1 MEEPLKFSYMELYR
15 MTDKKS
21 IPQLRMKFIRAY
33 NQGVSVSEIARRFNT
48 SRNVIN
54 KWVKRCEHSGSDA
67 LSDKSRKPKH
77 SPNKTDESIQQK
89 ILELRAKTSWGRKRL
104 SKALGINQWT
114 VRNVLRQNHVKKN
127 SKQRR
132 VFYPAH
138 WAWEVKL
145 PFSLAQ
151 VDTKHILDKAAIGKY
166 NYTHFSRLHLPPY
179 QWTFLDAITRFRFL
193 AFSYELTQTN
203 GLLFVAAVMSWL
215 RSWSIVEQVHWQED
229 WGQEFGG
236 DDYNKL
242 NSLNEKY
249 YKPFN
254 AVLNRAPKGRKGYQG
269 RVERSHRTD
278 DEEFYLPIIPKVN
291 STEEFINYA
300 KLWQYYYNSKRYHF
314 GYKMDGKTPLE
325 RLNEYGFNF
334 SDTFSL
340 FPILILDNLSTKLVK
355 NYNSFFLPGNDL
367 LAPYIIGKIMKIPL
381 II

>member
-33 NQGVSVSEIARRFNT
+33 NQGVSISEIARRFNT

-89 ILELRAKTSWGRKRL
+89 ILEFRAKTGFGRKRL

-114 VRNVLRQNHVKKN
+114 IRNVLRQNHVKKN
-127 SKQRR
+127 RKQRR

-151 VDTKHILDKAAIGKY
+151 VDTKHILDKSAIGKY

-193 AFSYELTQTN
+193 AFSYELTQAN
-203 GLLFVAAVMSWL
+203 GLLFVATVMSWL
-215 RSWSIVEQVHWQED
+215 RSWSIVNQVHWQED

-236 DDYNKL
+236 DDFNKL
-242 NSLNEKY
+242 NLLNEKY
-249 YKPFN
+249 YKPFD

-300 KLWQYYYNSKRYHF
+300 KLWQYYYNLKRYHF

-334 SDTFSL
+334 SDTFSM

-355 NYNSFFLPGNDL
+355 KYNSFFLPGNDL
-367 LAPYIIGKIMKIPL
+367 LTPYIIW
-381 II
+381 

>member
-1 MEEPLKFSYMELYR
+1 

-33 NQGVSVSEIARRFNT
+33 NQGVSISEIARRFNT

-77 SPNKTDESIQQK
+77 SQNKTDESIQQR
-89 ILELRAKTSWGRKRL
+89 ILELREKTNWGRKRL

-114 VRNVLRQNHVKKN
+114 IRNVLRQNHVKKN
-127 SKQRR
+127 RKQRR

-151 VDTKHILDKAAIGKY
+151 VDTKHILDKSAIGKY

-193 AFSYELTQTN
+193 AFSYELTQAN

-215 RSWSIVEQVHWQED
+215 RSWSIVNQVHWQED

-236 DDYNKL
+236 DDFNKL
-242 NSLNEKY
+242 NLLNEKY
-249 YKPFN
+249 YKPFD

-355 NYNSFFLPGNDL
+355 KYNSFFLPGNDL
-367 LAPYIIGKIMKIPL
+367 LAPYKL
-381 II
+381 LVTNQNL

>member
-1 MEEPLKFSYMELYR
+1 MEEPLNKFDKLTTGLSYIELYR
-15 MTDKKS
+15 MTNKKS

-33 NQGVSVSEIARRFNT
+33 NQGISISEIARRFNT
-48 SRNVIN
+48 SRNVIK
-54 KWVKRCEHSGSDA
+54 KWIKRYEQSGSDA
-67 LSDKSRKPKH
+67 LSDQSRKPVH
-77 SPNKTDESIQQK
+77 SPNRTDESIQQK
-89 ILELRAKTSWGRKRL
+89 VLDLKEKTHWGRKRL

-114 VRNVLRQNHVKKN
+114 VRNVLRQNHVKKK
-127 SKQRR
+127 SKQRK

-145 PFSLAQ
+145 PFALAQ
-151 VDTKHILDKAAIGKY
+151 VDTKHILDKSAIGTH
-166 NYTHFSRLHLPPY
+166 NYTHFTRLHLPPF
-179 QWTFLDAITRFRFL
+179 QWTFLDAITRVRFF
-193 AFSYELTQTN
+193 AFSYELTQAN

-215 RSWSIVEQVHWQED
+215 RSWSIYEKVHWQED

-242 NSLNEKY
+242 NLLNEKY

-291 STEEFINYA
+291 SNEEFINFA
-300 KLWQYYYNSKRYHF
+300 KLWQYYYNSKRSHF

-325 RLNEYGFNF
+325 RLNDYGFALPEMF
-334 SDTFSL
+334 SM
-340 FPILILDNLSTKLVK
+340 FPILILDDHSTTLVK
-355 NYNSFFLPGNDL
+355 KYDSILLPGNDL
-367 LAPYIIGKIMKIPL
+367 LTPYSLK
-381 II
+381 